1 MPRYQ
6 IPPEVLAELPRPVPY
21 PTPTARPFW
30 DALAR
35 DELVLQHCRACGTW
49 VHYPRRRCVACLA
62 EDLAWE
68 RVEPAGTVH
77 TFTVARRPT
86 APVFADEAPQV
97 IAVVELA
104 NGVRMT
110 TTIVTDDPGALR
122 VGTPVVGVFD
132 HADDRPTLLRF
143 RPA

>member
-1 MPRYQ
+1 MPRYEFT
-6 IPPEVLAELPRPVPY
+6 PEMLAEVPPPIPY
-21 PTPTARPFW
+21 PTPTAQPFW

-35 DELVLQHCRACGTW
+35 DELLLQHCRACGAW
-49 VHYPRRRCVACLA
+49 VHYPRRRCSTCMG

-68 RVEPAGTVH
+68 RVEPAGTIHAV
-77 TFTVARRPT
+77 TVTHRPT
-86 APVFADEAPQV
+86 AVVFADEMPQV
-97 IAVVELA
+97 LAVVELP
-104 NGVRMT
+104 NGVRLS
-110 TTIVTDDPGALR
+110 TTIVTDDPAALH